1 MLYKS
6 KNNYIHLKQIK
17 FDKKNKYFR
26 FDFNNDQDEKIFE
39 AKNRIFLCLQKEII
53 YDKYLAI
60 KVLYQNKVGWVNEEE
75 FEKL

>member
-6 KNNYIHLKQIK
+6 KNNYVRLKQIK

-39 AKNRIFLCLQKEII
+39 AKNRIFLCLQT
-53 YDKYLAI
+53 
-60 KVLYQNKVGWVNEEE
+60 
-75 FEKL
+75 